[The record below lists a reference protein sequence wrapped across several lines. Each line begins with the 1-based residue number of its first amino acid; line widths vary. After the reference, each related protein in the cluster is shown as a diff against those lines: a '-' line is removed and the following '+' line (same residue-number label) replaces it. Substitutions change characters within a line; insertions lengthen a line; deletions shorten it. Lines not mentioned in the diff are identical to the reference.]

1 MSTPHDCACC
11 PVGVASGLGKGQFC
25 PFIEREYRQGA
36 ILYRE
41 GEEAGYAWFLQS
53 GTIALRRGGSEELG
67 LPGKL
72 IGGAEALLGESYQ
85 ATACVV
91 SDARLCGATR
101 DGLRQWVTGDVE
113 RVSIVLRGVLDVG
126 RPAVSPIMKGELS

>member
-1 MSTPHDCACC
+1 MSTPRDCARC
-11 PVGVASGLGKGQFC
+11 PIGVASGVGQGQFC
-25 PFIEREYRQGA
+25 PFIEREYRPGA

-53 GTIALRRGGSEELG
+53 GTIVLRRGGTEELG
-67 LPGKL
+67 RPGQL
-72 IGGAEALLGESYQ
+72 IGAEALLGESYQ
-85 ATACVV
+85 ATACVM

-113 RVSIVLRGVLDVG
+113 RICIVLRGVLDVG
-126 RPAVSPIMKGELS
+126 RPAFPQS